1 MGDPVPNIVFQ
12 GVTRFSVRRSSGGF
26 FENLYKLQRIHNSIQ
41 IFKDSIRGNV
51 TAAAEAGKTCRQ
63 EGAQLYIYNLHL

>member
-1 MGDPVPNIVFQ
+1 MGDPVPNIDFQ

-26 FENLYKLQRIHNSIQ
+26 FENLYELQSIHNSIQ

-51 TAAAEAGKTCRQ
+51 TAETYQNLQNYAT
-63 EGAQLYIYNLHL
+63 LYI